1 MQDIF
6 VTLRMGELVGV
17 IGPNG
22 AGKTTLLRCLAGVIA
37 PDQGK
42 IQRAASVYLPQV
54 TPAPFA
60 FTPRELVGLSGASHV
75 ACEAA
80 LAELGLLALAGQSL
94 LVLSGGERQRAA
106 LARVLAQE
114 SDFLLLDEP
123 FAHLD
128 LPYQLDLIQALKKR
142 VAQGK
147 GVVLVL
153 HELGLA
159 QELCDRLLLLHQGR
173 LVADATPDRVLT
185 NENLKVVYGVQV
197 GERGRYLRFRD
208 DL

>member
-1 MQDIF
+1 
-6 VTLRMGELVGV
+6 MGELVGV

-22 AGKTTLLRCLAGVIA
+22 SGKTTLLRCLAGVIA

-60 FTPRELVGLSGASHV
+60 FTPRELVRLSGASQA

-80 LAELGLLALAGQSL
+80 LAELGLLDQIDQPLPT
-94 LVLSGGERQRAA
+94 LSGGERQRAA

-123 FAHLD
+123 FVHLD
-128 LPYQLDLIQALKKR
+128 LPYQLDLIQALKLR
-142 VAQGK
+142 LAQGK
-147 GVVLVL
+147 GVVVVL

-159 QELCDRLLLLHQGR
+159 QEICDRLLLLCQGG
-173 LVADATPDRVLT
+173 LVADGMPEAVLT
-185 NENLKVVYGVQV
+185 DENLKTVYGIQV
-197 GERGRYLRFRD
+197 GENGRYLRFR
-208 DL
+208 